1 LQPVVS
7 TEGMTQS
14 SAQNYTLKRQNAE
27 QAIENANRV
36 INNGDASTQD
46 IANAKIRVE
55 QAEREYNEAKS
66 NLRADK
72 SQLQTAYDTLN

>member
-1 LQPVVS
+1 ALSKVKAAQTKIDEAKSLLQNRADNNQLITAKNQLQNALQPVVS

-36 INNGDASTQD
+36 INNGDAST
-46 IANAKIRVE
+46 
-55 QAEREYNEAKS
+55 
-66 NLRADK
+66 
-72 SQLQTAYDTLN
+72 

>member
-1 LQPVVS
+1 
-7 TEGMTQS
+7 MTQS

-46 IANAKIRVE
+46 IANAKSE
-55 QAEREYNEAKS
+55 
-66 NLRADK
+66 
-72 SQLQTAYDTLN
+72 